1 MENSSMSIIENLY
14 NGKINPIEEAIPQD
28 ENYRPLTKQIAD
40 ERAYFES
47 RLPAEDRERFEYWNK
62 LIFEY
67 EKMTEYAN
75 FSYGLKQG
83 IMFATEVYKDEDCEL

>member
-1 MENSSMSIIENLY
+1 MSIIENLY

-28 ENYRPLTKQIAD
+28 ENYRPLTRQIAD

-67 EKMTEYAN
+67 EK
-75 FSYGLKQG
+75 
-83 IMFATEVYKDEDCEL
+83 